1 MLRSRTSLGPF
12 RCSLQLLHSL
22 CLKDSED
29 MLGKREN
36 AVNQTAL
43 EGGIRADSQQG
54 LQKKDSGQKLKHDDL
69 SVSVTLGKT

>member
-1 MLRSRTSLGPF
+1 
-12 RCSLQLLHSL
+12 
-22 CLKDSED
+22 

-36 AVNQTAL
+36 AVNQTVV